1 MGNKPILYTEN
12 VTKKFGGLL
21 AVSDVSMHLNK
32 GEILGLIGT
41 NGAGKT
47 TLFNM
52 LAGALK
58 PTSGRIYYH
67 GKAING
73 LKPYKICKKGIARTF
88 QIVQP
93 FSDLTVK
100 ENVMVGCLNRRSS
113 VNEAERLA
121 DEILERINL
130 SHQKD
135 NKGGSLNLP
144 ELKRM
149 EIGRA
154 LATEPEVLLLDEV
167 MAGLTQK
174 ECEDAM
180 EIVRRIRDSG
190 ITIIVIEHVMKA
202 IMNISDRI
210 YVLNQ
215 GGLIAE
221 GKPEEISVNKEVINS
236 YLGEMKHDVKSL

>member
-1 MGNKPILYTEN
+1 MGNEPILYTEH

-21 AVSDVSMHLNK
+21 AVDDVDMHLNK

-58 PTSGRIYYH
+58 PTTGKIYFND
-67 GKAING
+67 KAING
-73 LKPYKICKKGIARTF
+73 LKPDKICKRGIARTF

-93 FSDLTVK
+93 FKDLTVR
-100 ENVMVGCLNRRSS
+100 ENVMVGCLNRRSGICES
-113 VNEAERLA
+113 ERLA
-121 DEILERINL
+121 DEILEKINL
-130 SHQKD
+130 SHQRE
-135 NKGGSLNLP
+135 NQSGALNLP

-154 LATEPEVLLLDEV
+154 LATEPEVLLLDET

-180 EIVRRIRDSG
+180 EIVRKIRDSG

-215 GGLIAE
+215 GKIIAE
-221 GKPEEISVNKEVINS
+221 GKTC
-236 YLGEMKHDVKSL
+236 GDFGQ